1 MALVNKRVTSD
12 ELAQRLVNSR
22 KVMKMVNDNN
32 YEKGNIDESMIVSNA
47 PDEVLIDEPIREKK
61 ILSKNLTA
69 APTDIQKVHES
80 KLPDAIKRAMIDHP
94 IPQISLN
101 ETIDMKLVDKAK
113 KLMEQDG
120 SLSTTSKS
128 SSKSPM
134 KDFGYPT
141 LNESKLEKLIENAVR
156 KVLDEKLNQILTA
169 QQLGTINE
177 NLVLKVGNSIFSG
190 KITKV
195 KNSK

>member
-1 MALVNKRVTSD
+1 MALVNKRVTPD
-12 ELAQRLVNSR
+12 ELIQRLVNSR
-22 KVMKMVNDNN
+22 KVMKMVDNNN
-32 YEKGNIDESMIVSNA
+32 YEKGNIDESMIVSDA
-47 PDEVLIDEPIREKK
+47 PDEVLADEPIREKRT
-61 ILSKNLTA
+61 LSKNITA
-69 APTDIQKVHES
+69 APTDPQKIHES
-80 KLPDAIKRAMIDHP
+80 KLPDAIKKAMIDHP

-101 ETIDMKLVDKAK
+101 ETIDIKLVDRAK
-113 KLMEQDG
+113 KLMEQNG
-120 SLSTTSKS
+120 SLSTTSKQKNLTKDLGHS
-128 SSKSPM
+128 S
-134 KDFGYPT
+134 

-195 KNSK
+195 KSSK